1 MNGIEGGGPAAT
13 TNLFVSLFNRAWRQG
28 VLKQEPD
35 KPEDQAMTDKSV
47 LCVDLGTGSLKW
59 ARFAVADTKSPVLT
73 DYGISPVPDSGTA
86 DVDLSSLA
94 AESLRRLLADD
105 CPGASHCCLC
115 ASASHLF
122 TRFLRFPAMDQT
134 RLRQVLE
141 FELKEHFPVPLE
153 SLTWNHQV
161 LEPQGTGQADTLLI
175 AIKSATAE
183 RWLKA
188 AESAGRRV
196 DLLDAGPAAL
206 ANAFLYSYGDLPGCS
221 LLLDIGSRTT
231 TVFLFEDGKCFFR
244 TVNLGGNA
252 ITLDFSKETALPPE
266 EAEQRKTRDGMV
278 GLGEAFEPAGN
289 GSESVLAR
297 VAREFLVRLYGQ
309 VRQTVHF
316 YRSQKGG
323 SSPERVY
330 LAGGGSMLPFTAR
343 FFEKR
348 LEVPVESFNPFRRIR
363 TDPAIDRTALAGV
376 ASALGSAV
384 GVALRAPMRCPIEL
398 NLVPSRVFRRRE
410 LQRSSVYIAAA
421 AAGAV
426 AAFCTIGLFY
436 EQLAAE
442 QRQTRHAVS
451 RLSERLSARRHAFE
465 TALAQRNSTARAAEQ
480 LALWMTHRF
489 YWADLLTDLRRALE
503 TTESVTSKGG
513 IRTGIWIEAMRPDLP
528 EEPALEEEPPRPSF
542 DPRLWKRYF
551 GKLSGL
557 SPDWESVAGQEA
569 PARIGPARSATGP
582 DARATNKV
590 TTVQLTCRAVSW
602 NRVSPTADTELAY
615 AFLKEL
621 QASPFSADG
630 ADGTCLTGT
639 MRRDDKTGTFSF
651 DAKLVLNDPIEL

>member
-13 TNLFVSLFNRAWRQG
+13 TDLFVSRHNRAWRQG
-28 VLKQEPD
+28 VSKQEPD

-47 LCVDLGTGSLKW
+47 LCVHLGTSSLKW
-59 ARFAVADTKSPVLT
+59 ARFAVDDTTSPVLT
-73 DYGISPVPDSGTA
+73 DYGISPVHDSGTA
-86 DVDLSSLA
+86 DVDLGSRA

-141 FELKEHFPVPLE
+141 FELKEHFPVPLDA
-153 SLTWNHQV
+153 LTWDHQV
-161 LEPQGTGQADTLLI
+161 LEPQGTSQVDTLLT
-175 AIKSATAE
+175 AVKSATAE

-196 DLLDAGPAAL
+196 DVLDAGPAAL
-206 ANAFLYSYGDLPGCS
+206 ANAFLYNYGELPGCS

-231 TVFLFEDGKCFFR
+231 TAFLFEDGKFFFR

-252 ITLDFSKETALPPE
+252 ITFEFSKETGLPPE
-266 EAEQRKTRDGMV
+266 EAEQRKIRDGMV
-278 GLGEAFEPAGN
+278 GLAGECERAGN
-289 GSESVLAR
+289 GTESVLAR
-297 VAREFLVRLYGQ
+297 VAREFMARLCGH

-316 YRSQKGG
+316 YRSQRGG
-323 SSPERVY
+323 SPPERVF
-330 LAGGGSMLPFTAR
+330 LAGGGSLLPFTAEY
-343 FFEKR
+343 FEEK
-348 LEVPVESFNPFRRIR
+348 LQVPVESFNPLRRIR
-363 TDPAIDRTALAGV
+363 TDPAIDRADLAGM
-376 ASALGSAV
+376 APALGCAV

-398 NLVPSRVFRRRE
+398 NLIPASVFRRRT
-410 LQRSSVYIAAA
+410 LRRSSVYVAAA
-421 AAGAV
+421 AAAAV
-426 AAFCTIGLFY
+426 AAFCIAGLFY

-465 TALAQRNSTARAAEQ
+465 TALTQRNSTARAAEQ
-480 LALWMTHRF
+480 LALLMTHRF

-503 TTESVTSKGG
+503 TTESVTSNGG

-528 EEPALEEEPPRPSF
+528 EEPALEETAPRPSF

-551 GKLSGL
+551 GKLPEL
-557 SPDWESVAGQEA
+557 SPNWESVAGQGA
-569 PARIGPARSATGP
+569 PDRIGPAQSASGP
-582 DARATNKV
+582 DARATNRV
-590 TTVQLTCRAVSW
+590 STVQLTCRAVSW

-615 AFLKEL
+615 AFLKQL
-621 QASPFSADG
+621 QASPFLAV
-630 ADGTCLTGT
+630 GTNGTRLTGR
-639 MRRDDKTGTFSF
+639 MRRDDATGTFSF
-651 DAKLVLNDPIEL
+651 DAKLVLKDPIQL